1 MSENRCL
8 GTNDRLG
15 QGQNPRVGGWGI
27 LTGKH
32 CAFMSLES
40 GYMPKSSCSV
50 QRMEDGAGAGK
61 VGRGWGLC
69 ALLTQDLC
77 SPAWRRLRVRPG
89 DALRIRWNHQESPKP
104 TGPQQLSSI
113 HGTSDNVCAFSPS
126 HHKTIRAS
134 LPPADKCQ
142 DLF

>member
-15 QGQNPRVGGWGI
+15 QGQNPRVGGGV
-27 LTGKH
+27 
-32 CAFMSLES
+32 SLES

-126 HHKTIRAS
+126 HHQTIRAS